1 MAHDLRY
8 RSRPLGLEHRSA
20 AEEEQLFATNEFLS
34 RSLLLMQSVITA
46 GGDFSLE
53 NPLSSLVWQVPSV
66 QQLKVRH
73 HLYNVDLD
81 QCEFGGA
88 SKKSTRLLVSNAL
101 FLQLARACS
110 GDRLHVP
117 LKGKVRG
124 PDGRLIFATKPA
136 QIYPV
141 GLVVAWSAVV
151 EQILQGILPQ
161 FAKSFDLVTEA
172 RRVCSLAM
180 AKSSTRASRSPCSS
194 SSEAPR
200 SRCSRSSLNHG

>member
-1 MAHDLRY
+1 MAHDLRS

-20 AEEEQLFATNEFLS
+20 AEEEQLFAANELLS
-34 RSLLLMQSVITA
+34 RSLLLMQFVIAA

-124 PDGRLIFATKPA
+124 PDGRLIFATKPS

-172 RRVCSLAM
+172 RRVCSLAG
-180 AKSSTRASRSPCSS
+180 SSTRASCSPCSS

-200 SRCSRSSLNHG
+200 SRCSRSSLNQG